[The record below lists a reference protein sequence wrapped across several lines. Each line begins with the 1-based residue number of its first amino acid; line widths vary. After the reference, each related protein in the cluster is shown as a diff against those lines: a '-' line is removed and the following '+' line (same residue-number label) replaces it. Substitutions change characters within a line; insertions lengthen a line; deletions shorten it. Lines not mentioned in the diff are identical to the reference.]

1 MIFWDRRIY
10 VIVPN
15 LTHFLL
21 YWDHVF
27 QGQTKM
33 SKIEKNRYIYV
44 HVGQI
49 GVSARAAM
57 RLAHHFGAAVLEQ
70 VLDELHRAE
79 HMPPLG
85 VHGQRYLRSICLL
98 RK

>member
-1 MIFWDRRIY
+1 
-10 VIVPN
+10 
-15 LTHFLL
+15 
-21 YWDHVF
+21 
-27 QGQTKM
+27 
-33 SKIEKNRYIYV
+33 
-44 HVGQI
+44 
-49 GVSARAAM
+49 M

-98 RK
+98 VSETIKFCWISTLKRLTWDLTKRCISHTIQYHAIPTQTTPPPPLSGS